1 MSSFVVIGTDHNFQ
15 ERDPGFEGML
25 RALLS
30 RNFFEPL
37 IGIAEE
43 YHDKLGDSI
52 CQRLAAERGLLWYNV
67 DMTTEERQKAGILDD
82 QFRRPISTDEIA
94 YRVQSDDVREQAWIE
109 KLISSESGTTFVI
122 CGYVHFVAIVKK
134 LRARGH
140 TVDTRVYLD
149 SVPEIRDLVKT
160 A

>member
-67 DMTTEERQKAGILDD
+67 LDD